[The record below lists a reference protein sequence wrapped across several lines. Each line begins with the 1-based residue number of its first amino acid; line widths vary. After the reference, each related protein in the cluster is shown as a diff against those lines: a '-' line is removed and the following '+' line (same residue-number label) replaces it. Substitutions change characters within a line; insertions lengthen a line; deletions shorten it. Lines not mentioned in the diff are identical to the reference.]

1 MPMARERVA
10 MGKLREILD
19 VEPTKTK
26 VREACVR
33 LIDSEVSA
41 KRGMMAIPLK
51 AGFKVVKG
59 FRPGFVSSVVGWLL
73 PQFCDALEPFYIKWS
88 ETPEANRGSL
98 DAELR
103 REENRVSEALLGVTD
118 ARVDRSS
125 NRVIVKVYRKLRG
138 KAKGHVVTAIPGLG
152 RAIEPFLTA

>member
-1 MPMARERVA
+1 M
-10 MGKLREILD
+10 D
-19 VEPTKTK
+19 VEPTKTQ

-33 LIDSEVSA
+33 LIDSEVSG
-41 KRGMMAIPLK
+41 KRGLTAIPLK

-59 FRPGFVSSVVGWLL
+59 FRPGFVGSVVGWML
-73 PQFCDALEPFYIKWS
+73 PDFCDALEPFYSKWS
-88 ETPEANRGSL
+88 ETPEGSRGSL
-98 DAELR
+98 ESELR

-138 KAKGHVVTAIPGLG
+138 KAKKHVIAAIPGLG
-152 RAIEPFLTA
+152 RAIQPFLTA